1 MLLSFETLNLVW
13 SKEFIA
19 IAWVDDDFAVSQE
32 DAVASLKES
41 MTSQK
46 KQSAGDETQLTEQ
59 PQGENKV

>member
-1 MLLSFETLNLVW
+1 MLSFETLNLVW

-19 IAWVDDDFAVSQE
+19 IAWVDEDFEGDEAE

-41 MTSQK
+41 IASK
-46 KQSAGDETQLTEQ
+46 NKVSAGDETQITDQ